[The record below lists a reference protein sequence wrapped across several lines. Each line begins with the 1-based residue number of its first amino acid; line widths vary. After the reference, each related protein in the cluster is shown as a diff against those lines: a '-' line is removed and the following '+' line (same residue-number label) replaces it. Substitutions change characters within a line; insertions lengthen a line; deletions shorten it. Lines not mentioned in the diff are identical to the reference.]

1 MRDIARQD
9 VMGQVLWY
17 WVPVA
22 LYAGTIFFL
31 SAQSHPEEQLPSFLL
46 KGVSDKVLHAVEY
59 GILALLCYRAFRWAA
74 GPAVARQAV
83 VLAIVTASV
92 FGLTDEATSTLCPI
106 PRVELAGLA
115 GRYNRCSH
123 WGDEL
128 AVPQVRMM
136 NRETGVMGQKGG
148 TGERAIPACRARS

>member
-1 MRDIARQD
+1 MCDATRQG

-22 LYAGTIFFL
+22 LYAGAIFFL

-46 KGVSDKVLHAVEY
+46 KDVSDKVLHGVEY

-83 VLAIVTASV
+83 VLAIVAASV
-92 FGLTDEATSTLCPI
+92 YGITDEVHQLFVPFRESDWQDW
-106 PRVELAGLA
+106 LADTIG
-115 GRYNRCSH
+115 
-123 WGDEL
+123 
-128 AVPQVRMM
+128 AVIGAVSWRF
-136 NRETGVMGQKGG
+136 
-148 TGERAIPACRARS
+148 IRSE

>member
-17 WVPVA
+17 WAPVA

-46 KGVSDKVLHAVEY
+46 EGVSDKVLHAVEY
-59 GILALLCYRAFRWAA
+59 GILSLLCYRAFRWAT

-92 FGLTDEATSTLCPI
+92 FGLTDELHQLFVPFRESSWQDW
-106 PRVELAGLA
+106 LADTIG
-115 GRYNRCSH
+115 
-123 WGDEL
+123 
-128 AVPQVRMM
+128 AVIGAMSWRFL
-136 NRETGVMGQKGG
+136 
-148 TGERAIPACRARS
+148 RSE